1 MDFDKVKYI
10 IEIFIINY
18 CILGNVYKSYG
29 IRFIVYFDISFII
42 IKIWLL
48 FRIRIGKMVIL
59 VEF

>member
-1 MDFDKVKYI
+1 MDFGKVKYI
-10 IEIFIINY
+10 KEIFIINY
-18 CILGNVYKSYG
+18 CILGNGYKSYG
-29 IRFIVYFDISFII
+29 FRFIVYFDISCII